1 MIGFIA
7 AICGGRIEGVFLC
20 AAGVQRKWVIAICGG
35 MAAGIAAGIAA
46 GMAAEWRQEGSLR
59 PSRPRRDGRAQEIAA
74 LRGRNGG
81 GFLLQ
86 ASGSAAGRRL
96 VVSKALAQQKG
107 LAIKKAAL
115 LFTKPDGRIRNI
127 ILFPPSRREILKDRA
142 ERTGMSA

>member
-1 MIGFIA
+1 M
-7 AICGGRIEGVFLC
+7 FLC
-20 AAGVQRKWVIAICGG
+20 AAGVQPRWGVAICGG
-35 MAAGIAAGIAA
+35 MAAGIAA
-46 GMAAEWRQEGSLR
+46 EWRQEGTLR
-59 PSRPRRDGRAQEIAA
+59 PSRPRRDGRAQGIAA
-74 LRGRNGG
+74 LRGINGG

-86 ASGSAAGRRL
+86 ASESAAGRRL

>member
-1 MIGFIA
+1 M
-7 AICGGRIEGVFLC
+7 
-20 AAGVQRKWVIAICGG
+20 QREFSGSGASRY
-35 MAAGIAAGIAA
+35 
-46 GMAAEWRQEGSLR
+46 AAEGRQEGTLR
-59 PSRPRRDGRAQEIAA
+59 PSRPRRDGRAQGIAA
-74 LRGRNGG
+74 LRGITGG

-86 ASGSAAGRRL
+86 ASESAAGALRSAQADRLSGAAGRRL

-127 ILFPPSRREILKDRA
+127 ILFPPSCREMLKDRA